1 MGNLAVRVTK
11 DASRHIRGGH
21 PWVYDESI
29 MSLSPDGVSGDLAV
43 IFDDHRKF
51 MAIGLYDPDSPIRI
65 KVLHHGSP
73 VTIDENF
80 WRERVAAAMARRR
93 SLVGST
99 ATTGY
104 RVIHGEN
111 DQLPGF
117 VLDRYGDVLVIKL
130 YSRAW
135 FRHLDAMVAAITE
148 HLEPTSIVLRLARN
162 VSGGA
167 VVDGTALFG
176 PRPDAPVAYRE
187 NGLRFAAD
195 VVIGQKTGAF
205 LDQRDNRARVR
216 AISRGRRVLDVFSST
231 GGFSVHAAAGGAS
244 TVHSV
249 DLNQASIDA
258 SRANMALNDT
268 LRAVSQCR
276 HLVTTGDAFDV
287 MATMAA
293 DRRTFDVVVVD
304 PPSFASRQS
313 QAPRAL
319 DAYARLAELAA
330 SLVERGGTLVQSS
343 CSSRVSGE
351 DFVATMRS
359 GVHRAGRSIESFTR
373 HDHGVDHP
381 IGFPEGGYLKAMFA
395 TLN

>member
-1 MGNLAVRVTK
+1 M
-11 DASRHIRGGH
+11 
-21 PWVYDESI
+21 
-29 MSLSPDGVSGDLAV
+29 
-43 IFDDHRKF
+43 
-51 MAIGLYDPDSPIRI
+51 
-65 KVLHHGSP
+65 
-73 VTIDENF
+73 
-80 WRERVAAAMARRR
+80 
-93 SLVGST
+93 
-99 ATTGY
+99 
-104 RVIHGEN
+104 
-111 DQLPGF
+111 
-117 VLDRYGDVLVIKL
+117 
-130 YSRAW
+130 
-135 FRHLDAMVAAITE
+135 
-148 HLEPTSIVLRLARN
+148 LRLARN
-162 VSGGA
+162 VPGGNISGGNISGGNISGGNISA
-167 VVDGTALFG
+167 GSVSGVTGAPTDGSPLYGALPDG
-176 PRPDAPVAYRE
+176 PVLYRE

-195 VVIGQKTGAF
+195 VVVGQKTGAF

-231 GGFSVHAAAGGAS
+231 GGFSVHAAAGGAN

-258 SRANMALNDT
+258 ARENMALNSQ
-268 LRAVSQCR
+268 LRAVSECR

-343 CSSRVSGE
+343 CSSRVTGE
-351 DFVATMRS
+351 EFVATMRS
-359 GVHRAGRSIESFTR
+359 GVHRAGRTIESSVR
-373 HDHGVDHP
+373 YDHGIDHP
-381 IGFPEGGYLKAMFA
+381 ISFPEGGYLKSMFA